1 MTDRRAGARSDAGK
15 VRENNED
22 SWLVRDQR
30 GVMLLAVADGVGGVA
45 GGEQASAAAIAT
57 LSRRFYEALATQD
70 LRASLAAAIREANDA
85 VVRNAA
91 DRGESSAT
99 TLVAAAIRRREAT
112 IANVGDSRAYLVR
125 GSTARQ
131 ITTDHSGARPNEITR
146 FVGDERGIQP
156 DVFVESLRAGD
167 RLVLCSD
174 GLTRH
179 VQDGEI
185 AEKAGRSEPSQAAG
199 VLVDLANERGGE
211 DNVTVVIYAARRAR
225 RVGLIA
231 LVVLVWILIA
241 ITVAVFALSTAGGLP
256 SVLRP

>member
-30 GVMLLAVADGVGGVA
+30 GVMLLAVADGVGGVS

-70 LRASLAAAIREANDA
+70 LRGSLTAAIREANDV
-85 VVRNAA
+85 VVRHAA

-125 GSTARQ
+125 GSAARQ
-131 ITTDHSGARPNEITR
+131 ITTDHSGVRPNEITR
-146 FVGDERGIQP
+146 FVGDERGVQP

-179 VQDGEI
+179 VRDGEI
-185 AEKAGRSEPSQAAG
+185 APRVAKAEPSDAASA
-199 VLVDLANERGGE
+199 LVDLANERGGE
-211 DNVTVVIYAARRAR
+211 DNVTVVIYRAR
-225 RVGLIA
+225 RSSRAGLIA
-231 LVVLVWILIA
+231 LVSVVWLLIA
-241 ITVAVFALSTAGGLP
+241 LTVAAFAWSSLSL
-256 SVLRP
+256 S

>member
-99 TLVAAAIRRREAT
+99 TLVVAAIRRREAT
-112 IANVGDSRAYLVR
+112 IANIGDSRAYLVR
-125 GSTARQ
+125 GSTVRQ

-167 RLVLCSD
+167 RLLLCSD

-185 AEKAGRSEPSQAAG
+185 AEKAARSEPSQAAG

-211 DNVTVVIYAARRAR
+211 DNVTVVIYAARRGR

-231 LVVLVWILIA
+231 LVVLVWTLIA

>member
-185 AEKAGRSEPSQAAG
+185 AEKAARSEPSQAAG

>member
-30 GVMLLAVADGVGGVA
+30 GVMLLAVADGVGGIA

-57 LSRRFYEALATQD
+57 LSRRFYEALTTQD

-185 AEKAGRSEPSQAAG
+185 AEKAVRSEPSQAAG

>member
-1 MTDRRAGARSDAGK
+1 MTDRRAGARSDAGR

-22 SWLVRDQR
+22 SWLIRDQR

-99 TLVAAAIRRREAT
+99 TLVAAAIRGREAT
-112 IANVGDSRAYLVR
+112 IANVGDSRAYLIR

-185 AEKAGRSEPSQAAG
+185 AEKAARSEPSQAAG

>member
-1 MTDRRAGARSDAGK
+1 MTDRRAGARSDAGR

-45 GGEQASAAAIAT
+45 GGEQASAAAIDT

-70 LRASLAAAIREANDA
+70 LRVSLAAAIGEANDA
-85 VVRNAA
+85 VVRAA
-91 DRGESSAT
+91 AGRGQSSAT
-99 TLVAAAIRRREAT
+99 TLVVAAIRKSEAT

-125 GSTARQ
+125 GASARQ
-131 ITTDHSGARPNEITR
+131 ITADHSGARPNEITR

-179 VQDGEI
+179 VADGEI
-185 AEKAGRSEPSQAAG
+185 AARSARAEPAQAAG
-199 VLVDLANERGGE
+199 QLVDLANERGGE
-211 DNVTVVIYAARRAR
+211 DNVTVVVYRAR
-225 RVGLIA
+225 GSSRLGLVT
-231 LVVLVWILIA
+231 LVIVVWILIA
-241 ITVAVFALSTAGGLP
+241 VTVAALAWSSRVLP
-256 SVLRP
+256 